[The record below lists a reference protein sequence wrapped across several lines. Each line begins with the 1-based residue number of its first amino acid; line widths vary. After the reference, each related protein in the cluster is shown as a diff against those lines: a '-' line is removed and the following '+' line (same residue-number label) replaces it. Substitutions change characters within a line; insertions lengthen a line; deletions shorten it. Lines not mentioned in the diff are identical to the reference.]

1 MLTGIGMTIIII
13 RIVIIVITK
22 NVCEQRNLFVNTR

>member
-1 MLTGIGMTIIII
+1 MLTGISMTIIII

-22 NVCEQRNLFVNTR
+22 NVCEQRNLFVITR

>member
-22 NVCEQRNLFVNTR
+22 NVCEHRNLFVNTR